1 MLKNY
6 LKTALRIFKKNK
18 VTTVINVLGLA
29 VGISAS
35 IVIFLMVQYDYS
47 FDKWE
52 PQKNNI
58 YELTSKYP
66 FAYDAAFPAPAIE
79 FIKKQIPG
87 IETTSY
93 FFSFPEPDFSV
104 TVSPGN
110 NKKNN
115 VFNNESGVIFA
126 DENYFKIFPHQW
138 LAGNPSF
145 SLSQLN
151 QVVLSN
157 SVAKKYFPN
166 ESLDKIIGQ
175 RILFGDTTNAIVS
188 GIVADLKQHTDFDN
202 KIFISLNTLTSSD
215 YWKNLFQQYGW
226 KFTLPYSH
234 CFVRLNK
241 NTNVAN
247 VNAQLKRLYDANTTQ
262 TDPNFKFTGALQP
275 LSKIHLG
282 FDLNNKT
289 VQAKFDK
296 SVLIHL
302 AELALALLLLAAI
315 NFINLSTAQST
326 LRAKEIGLRKTL
338 GSSKK
343 QIIHQFLT
351 ETFLTAG
358 CAAILAIILTPF
370 LLYVFKGFI
379 PAGLDKKELAQP
391 VIIIFLVA
399 IIIIVT
405 LLAGLYP
412 AFILTKFR
420 PALVLKNNVISE
432 GKSRSAWV
440 RETLTV
446 FQFVIAQVFLIA
458 VIVAGK
464 QIHYELNKDVGVR
477 TDAIASFN
485 VPFSGL
491 DDEKPGVLMNEL
503 KKVPQIENATSY
515 SGGEPYTMG
524 AEQSSYIIS
533 NKGRTENKLVAF
545 KNGDS
550 NYIKVFNI
558 VLLAGRNLHTDT
570 NSTQGEALIN
580 EALMKEMGFQ
590 NPQDAIGNFI
600 SRGEGDSKVLVVGVM
615 KDFNMQSLHLPV
627 KSLIIEGSSYSLG
640 GKISLALN
648 PSNPSTWKIA
658 LQKTE
663 KAFKQLYP
671 NKDFDYTFYDK
682 EIENIYESDI
692 RLSMLLKWA
701 TGLAIFISCLGLLG
715 LVSFMANQRTKEIGI
730 RKVLGASVT
739 QIIVLLSKSLGKL
752 VFIASVIAIPIAW
765 YFSNNWLQDF
775 AFKISLS
782 WWIFL
787 ISGICMLIIALVIL
801 CLQTI
806 KAAMAN
812 PVKGLRT
819 E

>member
-1 MLKNY
+1 MFKNY
-6 LKTALRIFKKNK
+6 FKTALRIFKKNK
-18 VTTVINVLGLA
+18 VTTVINVLGLS

-52 PQKNNI
+52 PQRNNI

-66 FAYDAAFPAPAIE
+66 FGYTEGVPTPAVE
-79 FIKKQIPG
+79 FIKKQITG
-87 IETTSY
+87 IEITSY
-93 FFSFPEPDFSV
+93 FVDFSEPEFSV
-104 TVSPGN
+104 TVSSDS
-110 NKKNN
+110 NKKNSI
-115 VFNNESGVIFA
+115 FSNESGVIFA

-138 LAGNPSF
+138 LAGNPSS

-166 ESLDKIIGQ
+166 QSLDKIIGQ
-175 RILFGDTTNAIVS
+175 RILFGDSTNAIVS

-202 KIFISLNTLTSSD
+202 KTFISLNTLTSSG
-215 YWKNLFQQYGW
+215 YRQTLSKQYGW
-226 KFTLPYSH
+226 KFTLMDSH
-234 CFVRLNK
+234 CFVRLYK

-247 VNAQLKRLYDANTTQ
+247 VNGQLKKLYDANVTQ
-262 TDPNFKFTGALQP
+262 TDPNFKFTGVLQP
-275 LSKIHLG
+275 LTKIHS
-282 FDLNNKT
+282 
-289 VQAKFDK
+289 AKFDK
-296 SVLIHL
+296 SVLINL
-302 AELALALLLLAAI
+302 AELALALLILAAI

-351 ETFLTAG
+351 ETFLTAV
-358 CAAILAIILTPF
+358 CAAIVAIILTPF

-379 PAGLDKKELAQP
+379 PAGLNKKELAQP
-391 VIIIFLVA
+391 IVIIFLA
-399 IIIIVT
+399 TIIIVVT
-405 LLAGLYP
+405 VLAGLYP
-412 AFILTKFR
+412 AFVLTRFR
-420 PALVLKNNVISE
+420 PALVLKNNVISD

-464 QIHYELNKDVGVR
+464 QIHYELNKDVGIR
-477 TDAIASFN
+477 TDAIVSFN

-491 DDEKPGVLMNEL
+491 DDKTTGVLMNEL
-503 KKVPQIENATSY
+503 KKIPEIENITSY
-515 SGGEPYTMG
+515 SQGEPYNGG
-524 AEQSSYIIS
+524 ALQTSFIIS
-533 NKGRTENKLVAF
+533 NKGRTENKLIAE
-545 KNGDS
+545 KSGDS

-558 VLLAGRNLHTDT
+558 PLLAGRNVRIDT
-570 NSTQGEALIN
+570 NSTQAEVLIN
-580 EALMKEMGFQ
+580 EAMMKEMGFQ
-590 NPQDAIGNFI
+590 NPQDAIGTFF
-600 SRGEGDSKVLVVGVM
+600 SRGDGDSKFLVVGVM

-627 KSLIIEGSSYSLG
+627 APLIFEGYTSAGYV
-640 GKISLALN
+640 KIALALN
-648 PSNPSTWKIA
+648 PANPSSWQTA
-658 LQKTE
+658 LQKT
-663 KAFKQLYP
+663 KQAFKQLYP
-671 NKDFDYTFYDK
+671 NEDFDYTFYDK
-682 EIENIYESDI
+682 EIENIYKSDI
-692 RLSMLLKWA
+692 RLSTLLKWA

-730 RKVLGASVT
+730 RKVLGASVI

-752 VFIASVIAIPIAW
+752 ILVASVIAIPVAW

-775 AFKISLS
+775 AFKISVS

-787 ISGICMLIIALVIL
+787 ISGICMLVIALVIL
-801 CLQTI
+801 CIQTI
-806 KAAMAN
+806 KAALAN
-812 PVKGLRT
+812 PVKSLRS

>member
-1 MLKNY
+1 MLRNY
-6 LKTALRIFKKNK
+6 FKTALRIFRKNK

-35 IVIFLMVQYDYS
+35 IVIFLIVQYDYS

-52 PQKNNI
+52 PQANNVYALTAEGDQGEFYGVPLPAAEAIKNQV
-58 YELTSKYP
+58 T
-66 FAYDAAFPAPAIE
+66 
-79 FIKKQIPG
+79 G
-87 IETTSY
+87 IQAMCY
-93 FFSFPEPDFSV
+93 YMSFPEYDFMV
-104 TVSPGN
+104 NVFH
-110 NKKNN
+110 NKTGGGKI
-115 VFNNESGVIFA
+115 FNNEKDIVFA
-126 DENYFKIFPHQW
+126 DKNYFKIFPHQW
-138 LAGNPSF
+138 LRGSPAV
-145 SLSQLN
+145 SLSQPN
-151 QVVLSN
+151 QVVLSL
-157 SVAKKYFPN
+157 SVAEKYFPGL
-166 ESLDKIIGQ
+166 SLDEITGK
-175 RILFGDTTNAIVS
+175 RILYGDSTYVMVS

-202 KIFISLNTLTSSD
+202 KSFISYSTFTSSSRWNNNSIMQNWNFPD
-215 YWKNLFQQYGW
+215 YRF
-226 KFTLPYSH
+226 H
-234 CFVRLNK
+234 CFLRLYP

-247 VNAQLKRLYDANTTQ
+247 VTAQLKKIYNANATT

-275 LSKIHLG
+275 LVEIHFGINWEGKSVLG
-282 FDLNNKT
+282 K
-289 VQAKFDK
+289 ADK
-296 SVLIHL
+296 SVMFNLGL
-302 AELALALLLLAAI
+302 LALALLLLAVI

-343 QIIHQFLT
+343 QIIHQFLI
-351 ETFLTAG
+351 ETFLTAVG
-358 CAAILAIILTPF
+358 ATILAIVLTPF

-379 PAGLDKKELAQP
+379 PEGLDKKELSQP
-391 VIIIFLVA
+391 IIIIFLVA
-399 IIIIVT
+399 LIIIVT

-412 AFILTKFR
+412 ALVLTKFR
-420 PALVLKNNVISE
+420 PALVLKNNVTSR
-432 GKSRSAWV
+432 GKSRNTWI

-458 VIVAGK
+458 VIVVGK
-464 QIHYELNKDVGVR
+464 QINYELNKDIGIR
-477 TDAIASFN
+477 KDAIVSFK
-485 VPFSGL
+485 VPF
-491 DDEKPGVLMNEL
+491 DEEKTGVLLNEL
-503 KKVPQIENATSY
+503 KEIPQIENVTSN
-515 SGGEPYTMG
+515 SGEPYTTG
-524 AEQSSYIIS
+524 AAQSSYIIS
-533 NKGRTENKLVAF
+533 NKGRTENKLVAY

-558 VLLAGRNLHTDT
+558 HLLAGRNVRTDT

-590 NPQDAIGNFI
+590 NPRNAIGNFI
-600 SRGEGDSKVLVVGVM
+600 SRGEGDSKVLVVGVIN
-615 KDFNMQSLHLPV
+615 DFNIESLHLPV
-627 KSLIIEGSSYSLG
+627 VPLIIEGNSYSLG

-648 PSNPSTWKIA
+648 PSNPSSWQTA

-682 EIENIYESDI
+682 EIENIYKSDI
-692 RLSMLLKWA
+692 RLSTLLKWA

-730 RKVLGASVT
+730 RKVLGASVI

-752 VFIASVIAIPIAW
+752 VFIASIIAIPVAW

-787 ISGICMLIIALVIL
+787 ISGICMLIIALIIL
-801 CLQTI
+801 CLKTI
-806 KAAMAN
+806 KAALAN
-812 PVKGLRT
+812 PVQSLRT